1 MYFSIFYK
9 KRLDRFNIIC
19 MSLLVAMSTTDAI
32 SPDESMKD
40 YLADH
45 PRMIGA
51 LFTILLLLSQA
62 STALGAGTTANP
74 GP

>member
-1 MYFSIFYK
+1 
-9 KRLDRFNIIC
+9 
-19 MSLLVAMSTTDAI
+19 MSTTD
-32 SPDESMKD
+32 SPTTTDSMQD

-51 LFTILLLLSQA
+51 LFTLVLLLSQA
-62 STALGAGTTANP
+62 SAAIAGGTTANP